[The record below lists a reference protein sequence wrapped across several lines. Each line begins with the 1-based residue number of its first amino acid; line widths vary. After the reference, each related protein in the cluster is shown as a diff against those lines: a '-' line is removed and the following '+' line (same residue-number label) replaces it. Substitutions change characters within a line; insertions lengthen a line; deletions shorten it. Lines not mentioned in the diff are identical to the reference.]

1 MTRQPMVPRQDPQRV
16 YRGQELERL
25 EKDGTSA
32 SEMIKFR
39 QKLLKAYMD
48 LVGGFLTVQ
57 IEMTVGGNGA
67 EIVGAKFAYS
77 KIEAIIGWEEAKKLK
92 EAHARITTQVHVWK
106 ETW

>member
-1 MTRQPMVPRQDPQRV
+1 
-16 YRGQELERL
+16 
-25 EKDGTSA
+25 
-32 SEMIKFR
+32 
-39 QKLLKAYMD
+39 MD